1 MTFDGAVIREQGV
14 TFAIAVV
21 RHGVLANSAERDQSL
36 SYFHSFFGS
45 IPVVLMEQNSQGTPT
60 WYGRPD
66 LTRFL
71 QNVQV
76 GAIPWKRYT
85 V

>member
-21 RHGVLANSAERDQSL
+21 RHGVIESPAQRDQSVA
-36 SYFHSFFGS
+36 YFQTFFGG
-45 IPVVLMEQNSQGTPT
+45 IPVVLMEQNPQGTPT
-60 WYGRPD
+60 WYGRLD
-66 LTRFL
+66 LTRAL
-71 QNVQV
+71 QNVPV

>member
-21 RHGVLANSAERDQSL
+21 RRGLLSNPAERDRSL
-36 SYFHSFFGS
+36 AQFQFYFGGLP
-45 IPVVLMEQNSQGTPT
+45 IVLMEQDTAGSPT

-71 QNVQV
+71 QNVPV
-76 GAIPWKRYT
+76 GSIPWKRYSR
-85 V
+85 